1 MAKNLVSGTN
11 LAQIRAA
18 NFLVKK
24 KKKKALSLTRYHGH
38 VQYEKKLIIHLE
50 QT

>member
-1 MAKNLVSGTN
+1 MNQTWENGKK

-18 NFLVKK
+18 NFLVKIFF
-24 KKKKALSLTRYHGH
+24 KKALSLTRYHGH